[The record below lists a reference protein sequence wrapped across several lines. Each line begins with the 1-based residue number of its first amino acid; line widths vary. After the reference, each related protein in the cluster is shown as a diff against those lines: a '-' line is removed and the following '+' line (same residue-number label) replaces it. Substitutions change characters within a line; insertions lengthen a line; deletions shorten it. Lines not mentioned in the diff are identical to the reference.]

1 MGALNPMTG
10 AFVREGEG
18 DLDTDTYG
26 GGEEGHAKT
35 EAEIRM
41 TCL

>member
-10 AFVREGEG
+10 AFVRGEG
-18 DLDTDTYG
+18 DLDTDTY